1 MREPGEDHLNTSTMF
16 TLFPEQA
23 EPCCSPCRFQ
33 ALQLP
38 DPVIG
43 DDASEA
49 VQLVAEA
56 LKAGIQ

>member
-1 MREPGEDHLNTSTMF
+1 MF

-23 EPCCSPCRFQ
+23 EPGCSPCRFQ